1 KAMNPAVGKLP
12 DGSQMLGATAVQPIA
27 IQQPMGVRQQIP
39 ATIPG
44 TPSQAETKVLDK
56 RRLQE
61 LVKEIDPMEQ
71 LDEDVEEALLNIA
84 DDFID
89 SIVTSACQ
97 IAKHRKSST
106 LEVKDVQLH
115 LERNWN
121 MWIPGFGMD
130 DLKPYKKASATE
142 AHKQRMALI
151 RKTLKKY

>member
-1 KAMNPAVGKLP
+1 MTSDTIVTVTAQICKILCCVIISITMNDFKQAMNPAVGKLP

-71 LDEDVEEALLNIA
+71 LDEDVEEVIN
-84 DDFID
+84 
-89 SIVTSACQ
+89 
-97 IAKHRKSST
+97 
-106 LEVKDVQLH
+106 
-115 LERNWN
+115 
-121 MWIPGFGMD
+121 
-130 DLKPYKKASATE
+130 
-142 AHKQRMALI
+142 
-151 RKTLKKY
+151 

>member
-1 KAMNPAVGKLP
+1 MTSDTIVTVTAQICKIMLCNYKHNWMISKQAMNPAVGKLP

-71 LDEDVEEALLNIA
+71 LDEDVEEVIN
-84 DDFID
+84 
-89 SIVTSACQ
+89 
-97 IAKHRKSST
+97 
-106 LEVKDVQLH
+106 
-115 LERNWN
+115 
-121 MWIPGFGMD
+121 
-130 DLKPYKKASATE
+130 
-142 AHKQRMALI
+142 
-151 RKTLKKY
+151 